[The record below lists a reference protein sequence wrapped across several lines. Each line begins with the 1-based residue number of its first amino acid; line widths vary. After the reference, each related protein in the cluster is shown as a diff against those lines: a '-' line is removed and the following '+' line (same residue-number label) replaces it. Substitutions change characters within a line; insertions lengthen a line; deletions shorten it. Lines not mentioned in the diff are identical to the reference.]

1 MERAP
6 AEIQG
11 TDLIIHMDRLPNM
24 DYIETVAGQ
33 TERFWVDYEIADTRQ
48 ASHKQRRLF
57 FSLLHDISEWSGES
71 PEWLKNY
78 YFYPLFA
85 ERMLKTISLSNH
97 TQSSMTD
104 ATVLLDM
111 VIDFIFEMDVPVE
124 SGYSLLPR
132 DEAHFLYQC
141 CRHRKCTICGRHAD
155 IHHVD
160 VIGAGVNRNHVDHT
174 KRHVLALCR
183 RHHFEIEQIGPTQFS
198 RKYHLPVDGIKLDA
212 ETLKII
218 GVQGNYSNDQRGS

>member
-33 TERFWVDYEIADTRQ
+33 TEWFWVDYEVADTRQ
-48 ASHKQRRLF
+48 ATHKQRRLF
-57 FSLLHDISEWSGES
+57 FALLDDIGRWSGDS
-71 PEWLKNY
+71 PEWLKDH

-85 ERMLKTISLSNH
+85 EKLLKTVSVANN
-97 TQSSMTD
+97 TESSVTD
-104 ATVLLDM
+104 VNMLINL
-111 VIDFIFEMDVPVE
+111 VIDFIFEWSVPVNVAN
-124 SGYSLLPR
+124 SLLPR
-132 DEAHFLYQC
+132 DQAHFLYQC
-141 CRHRKCTICGRHAD
+141 CRHRECTICGRHAD

-160 VIGAGVNRNHVDHT
+160 VIGAGVNRNSVDHT

-198 RKYHLPVDGIKLDA
+198 RKYHLPVDGIKLDVA
-212 ETLKII
+212 TLRRI
-218 GVQGNYSNDQRGS
+218 GVRGDYSNGFR